1 MIAHAG
7 AAQLLR
13 IQAME
18 LRSSSRDKGPILAAV
33 VALLVLG
40 LGSIFLTWQN
50 IRRQRDLVDQHLELA
65 GGAVVH
71 GVEANLMRVMH
82 SLRRSPDAAQ
92 RFFPSIRELF
102 QEMTA
107 SGEVVFIGIFDEDG
121 RLVASSAKDEVAR
134 DMILPEPIIATL
146 EVEGRWSGALE
157 FEGKTAV
164 FSAIRT
170 RPSLSLLCEGA
181 RLGFPIPPEVALRG
195 LGPERL
201 TRRGGGRGRGGAG
214 LGGLP
219 DIGRDHAG
227 QRAGRNHPR
236 EHDGRMGM
244 DRMDRMGGM
253 DPGPLVD
260 EPGPARSPDVP
271 SMFLVT
277 GLNPKKH
284 LDQFQA
290 YRRAAVLQ
298 TGYVFGAATLLWSL
312 AFAYLRRRNQAMRA
326 DQLERFHSKLLDS
339 MPDGLVTLGPD
350 GTILS
355 ANGSAARLLL
365 PEAQPDAQ
373 GEATPTS
380 ISVQTARLIGRNW
393 SEYPFAGQI
402 KPGVA
407 LRACPWMQFEHA
419 GRVLEILC
427 LPLSPGDAES
437 GGEELL
443 VLLRDRTRLKT
454 LEDDLAEAKRLAA
467 IGSLAAGVAHE
478 IRNPLSSL
486 RGFAQ
491 LFATKLKGQEPLASY
506 ASTMVQE
513 ADRLNRVVT
522 DLLYLARP
530 RDIAPGEVDLPRLLE
545 SLRGLLRFDLEHKH
559 AEPGLDLQETTI
571 YADEDAIKQALLNLI
586 VNALDALP
594 ETGGA
599 VTVSTRRS
607 QDEAPGVW
615 LAVTDNGQGM
625 DEATRDKAFE
635 PFFTAKRKGT
645 GLGLAIVQGIMRAHH
660 GRALIEST
668 PGQGTSVRLFF
679 PDAPA
684 SDSDSESDA
693 ESEPEAGG
701 AAQDASDGDSHDQ
714 PAE

>member
-1 MIAHAG
+1 
-7 AAQLLR
+7 
-13 IQAME
+13 ME
-18 LRSSSRDKGPILAAV
+18 LRSPNRDKGPVIAAV
-33 VALLVLG
+33 VALLALG

-134 DMILPEPIIATL
+134 DLVLPEQIIAAL
-146 EVEGRWSGALE
+146 EMEGRWSGSLE

-164 FSAIRT
+164 FSAIRA
-170 RPSLSLLCEGA
+170 RPSLSALCEGA
-181 RLGFPIPPEVALRG
+181 RLGFPIPPEETLRS
-195 LGPERL
+195 LGP
-201 TRRGGGRGRGGAG
+201 GRPGQPKADPDGPAAQA
-214 LGGLP
+214 LG
-219 DIGRDHAG
+219 IGRDGIGRGHGGLGMGRGMG
-227 QRAGRNHPR
+227 QGIGRGMGQGMGQGM
-236 EHDGRMGM
+236 GRRGM
-244 DRMDRMGGM
+244 RDLA
-253 DPGPLVD
+253 PPPPD
-260 EPGPARSPDVP
+260 EPGPARSPEIP

-277 GLNPKKH
+277 GLNPQKH

-312 AFAYLRRRNQAMRA
+312 AFAYLRRRAQAMKA
-326 DQLERFHSKLLDS
+326 AQLERFHSKLLDS

-350 GTILS
+350 GVILS
-355 ANGSAARLLL
+355 ANGSAARLLQ
-365 PEAQPDAQ
+365 PEGQAP
-373 GEATPTS
+373 EP
-380 ISVQTARLIGRNW
+380 ARAAELVGRNW
-393 SEYPFAGQI
+393 SEFPFAGQ
-402 KPGVA
+402 GQGGEA
-407 LRACPWMQFEHA
+407 ARACPWMQFEHA

-437 GGEELL
+437 GGEEQL

-530 RDIAPGEVDLPRLLE
+530 RELAPVQVDLPRLLE
-545 SLRGLLRFDLEHKH
+545 SLRGLLRFDLDHKH
-559 AEPGLDLQETTI
+559 AAPGLDLETRTLF
-571 YADEDAIKQALLNLI
+571 ADEDALKQALLNLL

-594 ETGGA
+594 ESGGVLSVA
-599 VTVSTRRS
+599 SRRS
-607 QDEAPGVW
+607 LDGPPGVW
-615 LAVTDNGQGM
+615 LSVTDNGQGM
-625 DEATRDKAFE
+625 DEATREKAFE
-635 PFFTAKRKGT
+635 PFFTAKRQGT

-660 GRALIEST
+660 GRAVIESA

-679 PDAPA
+679 PDPDGR
-684 SDSDSESDA
+684 DSGPETHDRDSGADSGDA
-693 ESEPEAGG
+693 N
-701 AAQDASDGDSHDQ
+701 DQ
-714 PAE
+714 PAAE

>member
-1 MIAHAG
+1 
-7 AAQLLR
+7 
-13 IQAME
+13 ME

-33 VALLVLG
+33 VALLALG

-134 DMILPEPIIATL
+134 DMVLPEQIIADL
-146 EVEGRWSGALE
+146 ELEGRWSGTLTY
-157 FEGKTAV
+157 EGKPVV
-164 FSAIRT
+164 FSAIRA

-181 RLGFPIPPEVALRG
+181 RLGFPIPPELTLRSFRPDKG
-195 LGPERL
+195 
-201 TRRGGGRGRGGAG
+201 RRGQFGPGPNDAARDGMGRGGHG
-214 LGGLP
+214 RGGH
-219 DIGRDHAG
+219 R
-227 QRAGRNHPR
+227 
-236 EHDGRMGM
+236 GRMGG
-244 DRMDRMGGM
+244 RMAEPD
-253 DPGPLVD
+253 GPPMAD

-271 SMFLVT
+271 SMFLLT

-312 AFAYLRRRNQAMRA
+312 AFAYLRRRDQALKA
-326 DQLERFHSKLLDS
+326 GQLERFQSKLLDS
-339 MPDGLVTLGPD
+339 MPDGLLTLGPD

-355 ANGSAARLLL
+355 ANGSAARLLQ
-365 PEAQPDAQ
+365 PEAPAADPAAAESGKPEQPASPAQ
-373 GEATPTS
+373 S
-380 ISVQTARLIGRNW
+380 ARLIGRKW

-402 KPGVA
+402 QADGSPHS
-407 LRACPWMQFEHA
+407 CPWMQFEYE
-419 GRVLEILC
+419 GKVLEILC
-427 LPLSPGDAES
+427 LPLTPDDAGS
-437 GGEELL
+437 GGAELL
-443 VLLRDRTRLKT
+443 VLLRDRTRLRT

-491 LFATKLKGQEPLASY
+491 LFATKLKGQEPLSSY
-506 ASTMVQE
+506 AATMVQE

-530 RDIAPGEVDLPRLLE
+530 REIAPGPVDLPRLME
-545 SLRGLLRFDLEHKH
+545 NLRGLLRFDLEHKH
-559 AEPGLDLQETTI
+559 AAPGLDLQADTLF
-571 YADEDAIKQALLNLI
+571 ADEDALRQALLNLL

-594 ETGGA
+594 DEGGA
-599 VTVSTRRS
+599 VTVATRRS
-607 QDEAPGVW
+607 QEGQPGVW
-615 LAVTDNGQGM
+615 LSVTDNGHGM
-625 DEATRDKAFE
+625 DEATREKAFE
-635 PFFTAKRKGT
+635 PFFTAKRQGT

-660 GRALIEST
+660 GRAVIESA

-679 PDAPA
+679 PDI
-684 SDSDSESDA
+684 EDA
-693 ESEPEAGG
+693 GD
-701 AAQDASDGDSHDQ
+701 DASDGERNDQ
-714 PAE
+714 SAAE

>member
-1 MIAHAG
+1 
-7 AAQLLR
+7 
-13 IQAME
+13 ME

-33 VALLVLG
+33 VALLALG

-65 GGAVVH
+65 GGAMAH

-134 DMILPEPIIATL
+134 DMVLPEQIIADL
-146 EVEGRWSGALE
+146 ELEGRWSGTLTY
-157 FEGKTAV
+157 EGKPVV
-164 FSAIRT
+164 FSAIRA

-181 RLGFPIPPEVALRG
+181 RLGFPIPPELTLRSFRPDR
-195 LGPERL
+195 PEQ
-201 TRRGGGRGRGGAG
+201 RRGPMGIGPDDPARGGADHGRHGRGGH
-214 LGGLP
+214 
-219 DIGRDHAG
+219 R
-227 QRAGRNHPR
+227 
-236 EHDGRMGM
+236 GRMGGHM
-244 DRMDRMGGM
+244 AELDEPPM
-253 DPGPLVD
+253 PD

-271 SMFLVT
+271 SMFLLT

-298 TGYVFGAATLLWSL
+298 TGYVFGAATLLWSM
-312 AFAYLRRRNQAMRA
+312 AFAYLRRRDQALKA
-326 DQLERFHSKLLDS
+326 AQLERFQSKLLDS

-355 ANGSAARLLL
+355 ANGSAARLLQ
-365 PEAQPDAQ
+365 PEGQPPDA
-373 GEATPTS
+373 
-380 ISVQTARLIGRNW
+380 VQPARLIGRNW
-393 SEYPFAGQI
+393 SEFPFAEQGQAGQ
-402 KPGVA
+402 P
-407 LRACPWMQFEHA
+407 LHACPWMQFEHA
-419 GRVLEILC
+419 GRVLELLC
-427 LPLSPGDAES
+427 LPLAPGDAES

-443 VLLRDRTRLKT
+443 VLLRDRTRLRT

-491 LFATKLKGQEPLASY
+491 LFATKLKGQEPLSSY
-506 ASTMVQE
+506 AATMVQE

-530 RDIAPGEVDLPRLLE
+530 RAIAPGPVDLPRLME
-545 SLRGLLRFDLEHKH
+545 NLRGLLRFDLEHKH
-559 AEPGLDLQETTI
+559 AAPALDIQADTLF
-571 YADEDAIKQALLNLI
+571 ADEDALRQALLNLL

-594 ETGGA
+594 DEGGA
-599 VTVSTRRS
+599 VTVAARRS
-607 QDEAPGVW
+607 HEDQPGVW
-615 LAVTDNGQGM
+615 LSVTDNGHGM
-625 DEATRDKAFE
+625 DEATREKAFE
-635 PFFTAKRKGT
+635 PFFTAKRQGT

-660 GRALIEST
+660 GRAVIESA

-679 PDAPA
+679 PDG
-684 SDSDSESDA
+684 E
-693 ESEPEAGG
+693 EAGD
-701 AAQDASDGDSHDQ
+701 DASDGERNDQ
-714 PAE
+714 SAAE

>member
-1 MIAHAG
+1 
-7 AAQLLR
+7 
-13 IQAME
+13 ME
-18 LRSSSRDKGPILAAV
+18 LRSPNRDKGPVIAAV
-33 VALLVLG
+33 VALLALG

-92 RFFPSIRELF
+92 KFFPSIRELF

-121 RLVASSAKDEVAR
+121 RLLASSAKDEVAR
-134 DMILPEPIIATL
+134 DLVLPEQIIAAL
-146 EVEGRWSGALE
+146 EMEGRWSGTLE
-157 FEGKTAV
+157 FEGRTAV
-164 FSAIRT
+164 FSAIRA
-170 RPSLSLLCEGA
+170 RPSLSALCEGA
-181 RLGFPIPPEVALRG
+181 RLGFPIPPEETLRR
-195 LGPERL
+195 LGP
-201 TRRGGGRGRGGAG
+201 GRPGQPRTGLDGPAAQALNGIDRDGLGRGGMGRGMGQGMGQGMGRRSMRDFAPPPPPG
-214 LGGLP
+214 L
-219 DIGRDHAG
+219 D
-227 QRAGRNHPR
+227 
-236 EHDGRMGM
+236 
-244 DRMDRMGGM
+244 
-253 DPGPLVD
+253 DPGR
-260 EPGPARSPDVP
+260 ARSPEIP

-277 GLNPKKH
+277 GLNPRKH

-312 AFAYLRRRNQAMRA
+312 AFAYLRRRAQAMKA
-326 DQLERFHSKLLDS
+326 AQLERFHSKLLDS

-350 GTILS
+350 GAILS

-365 PEAQPDAQ
+365 PEGQPPESAQAA
-373 GEATPTS
+373 E
-380 ISVQTARLIGRNW
+380 LIGRNW
-393 SEYPFAGQI
+393 SEFPFAGQTQD
-402 KPGVA
+402 GEA
-407 LRACPWMQFEHA
+407 ARACPWMQYEHA

-427 LPLSPGDAES
+427 LPLAPGDAES

-530 RDIAPGEVDLPRLLE
+530 RELAPAQVDLPRLLE
-545 SLRGLLRFDLEHKH
+545 SLRGLLRFDLDHKH
-559 AEPGLDLQETTI
+559 AAPGLDLEAETLF
-571 YADEDAIKQALLNLI
+571 ADEDALKQALLNLL

-594 ETGGA
+594 ESGGRL
-599 VTVSTRRS
+599 TVASRRNP
-607 QDEAPGVW
+607 DGPPGVW
-615 LAVTDNGQGM
+615 LSVTDNGQGM
-625 DEATRDKAFE
+625 DEATREKAFE
-635 PFFTAKRKGT
+635 PFFTAKRQGT

-660 GRALIEST
+660 GRALIESA

-679 PDAPA
+679 PDPDGRDSGGDKDDEPA
-684 SDSDSESDA
+684 A
-693 ESEPEAGG
+693 E
-701 AAQDASDGDSHDQ
+701 
-714 PAE
+714 